1 MATREALVDS
11 KVAFMEFPS
20 KDIDRAQR
28 FWSGVLGW
36 EFGKGLAEEFDYRVA
51 QTGPDAAVAIS
62 PGDEPGHPNLY
73 IETVDLDVALARVLE
88 LGGEVGEIR
97 AVPDRLIAEIPSAA
111 PGARFA
117 ECKDSEGN
125 VFNLMQRA

>member
-1 MATREALVDS
+1 
-11 KVAFMEFPS
+11 MEFPS
-20 KDIDRAQR
+20 KDIDCAQR

-88 LGGEVGEIR
+88 LGGEAGEIQ
-97 AVPDRLIAEIPSAA
+97 AVPDPLSQRFRQRLPALASQSART
-111 PGARFA
+111 ARA
-117 ECKDSEGN
+117 TSSI
-125 VFNLMQRA
+125 

>member
-1 MATREALVDS
+1 M
-11 KVAFMEFPS
+11 
-20 KDIDRAQR
+20 
-28 FWSGVLGW
+28 
-36 EFGKGLAEEFDYRVA
+36 A

-62 PGDEPGHPNLY
+62 PGDEPGNPNLY

-88 LGGEVGEIR
+88 LGGEAGER
-97 AVPDRLIAEIPSAA
+97 AVPARLIAEIPSAA